1 MPPPRSVKQDVVVGW
16 SMECVLFGL
25 SKPGERPVRRSEPER
40 ERKRLPGLEAFGRA
54 RVVDAMVAE
63 FWVGMKWN

>member
-1 MPPPRSVKQDVVVGW
+1 MVYPSLER
-16 SMECVLFGL
+16 GL
-25 SKPGERPVRRSEPER
+25 SDAQSLKR